1 MENVNRCSQN
11 VNMFLEFKN
20 IFLFVANM
28 ELTKSPNYDI
38 VGINHADNVTSVVDL
53 L

>member
-11 VNMFLEFKN
+11 VNMFLEFEN
-20 IFLFVANM
+20 IFLFVVNM

-38 VGINHADNVTSVVDL
+38 VGIN
-53 L
+53 

>member
-20 IFLFVANM
+20 IFIFVVNM
-28 ELTKSPNYDI
+28 KLTKYPNCDI
-38 VGINHADNVTSVVDL
+38 VDINHADNVTSVVDL